1 MSNINSFA
9 ENVNKIVSNAS
20 NQISLLNGIQ
30 ESMIAENDTVN
41 VNIQDSEG
49 NEKNISI
56 PSWNYLTK
64 KVDAVS
70 ESVASII
77 KGEGVVKVGDG
88 TGRTIKM
95 TNIASVPER
104 ITGVPSPTRFGIDAN
119 WWFEDMMYPAAHVT
133 VDLKGKIDDSA
144 DRVMVMRVIL
154 DLNSY
159 ESFYNTNLRGSVI
172 AYDSLIN
179 LLSEN
184 NIGYAEDKEILDL
197 PLSSVTIYGKFF
209 IKDTEFIDGQQWYV
223 LDTFEYKKIQE
234 SSDSQFINSTNLL
247 KLGDKVSVDNFL
259 YEIEDIKEDSNMVRL
274 RCTVGYSMPQTGQYL
289 NIYNE
294 PWTQKLVNI
303 KFSNNEI
310 NIVYFKGIN
319 EDFNIIANEWS
330 EPIMF
335 VTNELVYEGDGTTV
349 FGSYYL
355 NNIVDWGQEMIDAV
369 KERKISAAQ
378 GITPNAPSLN
388 SSDFSVVQIN
398 TQLNASMDS
407 EEILSLKK
415 DIETIK
421 SQISSLKGT
430 IEFQQTKKQSITDPV
445 EYNNITKQINQNI
458 TDRKQLELNYST
470 SLSTMQSLL
479 QENNA
484 IEISPKYHVRGFF
497 GIPAPVYNGN
507 KAQQVIG
514 FEIQYRYVKED
525 ATGVDLKT
533 YTYVDQSGTEHTGVF
548 SDWNIIKSEV
558 LDKVWNSANQR
569 FEWSSNNIS
578 DGTSININQIDLPIT
593 KGEKLEFRV
602 RSISEAGYPY
612 APLKSDWSNSVI
624 IDFPS
629 NLMSSSDISNLIKD
643 INDDNVSN
651 TVKSEIQSQGLTEH
665 IDDAQANVNSVNNTY
680 FKHQA
685 KNISYEYKGTDG
697 KIETISLQEAL
708 DRLFDKL
715 NK

>member
-144 DRVMVMRVIL
+144 DRVMIMRVIL

-159 ESFYNTNLRGSVI
+159 ESFYNTNIRGSVI

-197 PLSSVTIYGKFF
+197 PLSSVTLYGKFF
-209 IKDTEFIDGQQWYV
+209 IKDTEFIDGQQWYI

-398 TQLNASMDS
+398 TQVNASMDS

-484 IEISPKYHVRGFF
+484 IEISRSWF
-497 GIPAPVYNGN
+497 
-507 KAQQVIG
+507 
-514 FEIQYRYVKED
+514 
-525 ATGVDLKT
+525 L
-533 YTYVDQSGTEHTGVF
+533 
-548 SDWNIIKSEV
+548 WNPCSC
-558 LDKVWNSANQR
+558 L
-569 FEWSSNNIS
+569 
-578 DGTSININQIDLPIT
+578 
-593 KGEKLEFRV
+593 
-602 RSISEAGYPY
+602 
-612 APLKSDWSNSVI
+612 
-624 IDFPS
+624 
-629 NLMSSSDISNLIKD
+629 
-643 INDDNVSN
+643 
-651 TVKSEIQSQGLTEH
+651 
-665 IDDAQANVNSVNNTY
+665 
-680 FKHQA
+680 
-685 KNISYEYKGTDG
+685 
-697 KIETISLQEAL
+697 
-708 DRLFDKL
+708 
-715 NK
+715 

>member
-1 MSNINSFA
+1 
-9 ENVNKIVSNAS
+9 
-20 NQISLLNGIQ
+20 
-30 ESMIAENDTVN
+30 
-41 VNIQDSEG
+41 
-49 NEKNISI
+49 
-56 PSWNYLTK
+56 
-64 KVDAVS
+64 
-70 ESVASII
+70 
-77 KGEGVVKVGDG
+77 
-88 TGRTIKM
+88 
-95 TNIASVPER
+95 
-104 ITGVPSPTRFGIDAN
+104 
-119 WWFEDMMYPAAHVT
+119 MMYPAAKVT

-197 PLSSVTIYGKFF
+197 PLSSVTLYGKFF
-209 IKDTEFIDGQQWYV
+209 IKDTEFIDGQQWYI

-234 SSDSQFINSTNLL
+234 SSDNQFINSTNLL

-294 PWTQKLVNI
+294 PWTQKLVNV

-335 VTNELVYEGDGTTV
+335 VSNELVFEGDGTTT

-398 TQLNASMDS
+398 TQVNASMDS

-470 SLSTMQSLL
+470 SLSTMQNLL

-484 IEISPKYHVRGFF
+484 IDISPKYHVRGFF

-533 YTYVDQSGTEHTGVF
+533 YTYVDQAGTEHTGIF
-548 SDWNIIKSEV
+548 SDWNIIKTEV

-569 FEWSSNNIS
+569 FEWASNNIS

-665 IDDAQANVNSVNNTY
+665 IDDSQANVNSVNNTY

-685 KNISYEYKGTDG
+685 KNIAYEYKGTDG

-708 DRLFDKL
+708 DRLFEKL